1 MPSSRVPGAVVDSDT
16 EMFSKARLRPRNS
29 VRALCVCVA
38 IAVFGAI
45 HQHALAGTDT
55 WADITDVTQYVPL
68 AWATVRTF
76 HAEDA
81 QGAFQL
87 ASAGITTLVSAD
99 LLKRAI
105 NEKRPNYRPGDG
117 RNSFP
122 SGHVAKAWFAAAYLQ
137 RRYGCYE
144 LEAGCWRES
153 AVPYLAAVVTATGR
167 VRARRHHVVDV
178 VASAVLAEIW
188 VRYTVD
194 RLDRD
199 VLISPS
205 FDNGFGIALFKEF

>member
-105 NEKRPNYRPGDG
+105 NERRPNYRPGDG

-144 LEAGCWRES
+144 LEAAAGASLRFRIWRPSSRRPAAS
-153 AVPYLAAVVTATGR
+153 APAGITSWTWSRAPSSPRYGSGTRWTDWTATC
-167 VRARRHHVVDV
+167 
-178 VASAVLAEIW
+178 
-188 VRYTVD
+188 
-194 RLDRD
+194 
-199 VLISPS
+199 
-205 FDNGFGIALFKEF
+205 